1 VPHIV
6 FWKDDAGYFPGP
18 AVWGTGTSPLTSGI
32 TQPPVASSVVRSLW
46 ERAERSRAFRPRL
59 EQLFPKLFAW
69 HRWFAQ
75 VRDPLG
81 KGVVIAVH
89 PWETGRDNSPEWDEP
104 SRAIDTSRVGEYTR
118 RDTTHLD
125 QSMRPTKAEYD
136 RYLALVQAGREMG
149 WDQQRIA
156 REHPFRVADVGMTM
170 MLLRANRDLAAL
182 ADDLGRKTEAEE
194 LRGYVKRAEA
204 GIDYLW
210 NDEIGAYCS
219 RDSINGRFS
228 GLVTSASFL
237 SFYAGLKHEAHDAS
251 TLRHFERIAKRVRYV
266 MPSLDPDDPGFDSI
280 RYWRGPVWAVVNYMI
295 GTGLSEAG
303 YAGPA
308 QRVRSD
314 TRALMETAGLYESYC
329 PVSGRG
335 SGGGD
340 FSWTAAI
347 WLHWARSG

>member
-1 VPHIV
+1 M
-6 FWKDDAGYFPGP
+6 
-18 AVWGTGTSPLTSGI
+18 
-32 TQPPVASSVVRSLW
+32 
-46 ERAERSRAFRPRL
+46 RPRL

-81 KGVVIAVH
+81 KGLVIAVH
-89 PWETGRDNSPEWDEP
+89 PWETGRDNSPEWDAP

-125 QSMRPTKAEYD
+125 QSMRPTKVEYD

-156 REHPFRVADVGMTM
+156 REHPFRVVDVGMTL

-182 ADDLGRKTEAEE
+182 ADDLGRKAEAEE

-210 NDEIGAYCS
+210 DEAIGAYCS
-219 RDSINGRFS
+219 RDSITGRFS

-237 SFYAGLKHEAHDAS
+237 TFYAGLKHEARDKS
-251 TLRHFERIAKRVRYV
+251 TLQHFDRIARRARYV

-295 GTGLSEAG
+295 GTGLGEAG
-303 YAGPA
+303 HAGPA

-314 TRALMETAGLYESYC
+314 TRALMEGAGFFESYC
-329 PVSGRG
+329 PMSGRG

-347 WLHWARSG
+347 WLHWASSG